1 MMASSPAECA
11 SSPKGAPEDA
21 PRLTRR
27 RTAAVA
33 AATASMTVG
42 SPPRTPVA
50 AALASPVMTPSAGP
64 TPKRTKRSQL
74 TPVTLPTAQTV
85 PSSPPPSATPPVN
98 HAFEQWLDDVS
109 NVDICLSVSMGAPA
123 DNSQLFEETEGQEKQ
138 EDEPSNHPVIATEF
152 SVSIPAMLSRVL
164 QTKLAI
170 DPARLET
177 VVKKPTTNISPT
189 SCSDEV
195 FVSVAVRGRDEP
207 IAEAI
212 EGGLT
217 PRKAFLRTAPHISR
231 VASRLQ
237 ECMRQIFGMRDFVV
251 KIDA

>member
-1 MMASSPAECA
+1 VTPSVSPP
-11 SSPKGAPEDA
+11 SVK
-21 PRLTRR
+21 RTRR
-27 RTAAVA
+27 
-33 AATASMTVG
+33 SQ
-42 SPPRTPVA
+42 
-50 AALASPVMTPSAGP
+50 P
-64 TPKRTKRSQL
+64 TP
-74 TPVTLPTAQTV
+74 TPLPLPTLPPTAVT
-85 PSSPPPSATPPVN
+85 PVN

-109 NVDICLSVSMGAPA
+109 NVDICLSVSMGGPA
-123 DNSQLFEETEGQEKQ
+123 AAITEPVPQQ
-138 EDEPSNHPVIATEF
+138 DEGSDPTTIHQPVIATEF
-152 SVSIPAMLSRVL
+152 CVSIPTMLSRVL

-170 DPARLET
+170 DPSRLET
-177 VVKKPTTNISPT
+177 VVKKPQTQTPSE
-189 SCSDEV
+189 DV
-195 FVSVAVRGRDEP
+195 FVSVIVKGREEP